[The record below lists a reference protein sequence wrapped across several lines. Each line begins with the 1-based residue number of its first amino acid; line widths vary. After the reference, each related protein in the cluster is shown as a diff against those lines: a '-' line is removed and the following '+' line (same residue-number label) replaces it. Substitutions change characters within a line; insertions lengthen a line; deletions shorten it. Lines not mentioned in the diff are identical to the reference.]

1 MQRFLWGE
9 IAAQLGHADDFK
21 KFYVDGPDAPDENDW
36 LAILRGEPKLIMLD
50 ELPTYFD
57 LARTR
62 VVGSGTL
69 ATVTTYALSTLLT
82 AALKASNCCVVVS
95 NLSGAYHK
103 ATTDLARAM
112 GDFEGEVKRS
122 AVSIQRSEEHTSE
135 LQSLMRISYAVFCL
149 KKKNNTT

>member
-1 MQRFLWGE
+1 MVPRPPGVPLPETILPYPTLFRSPG
-9 IAAQLGHADDFK
+9 
-21 KFYVDGPDAPDENDW
+21 ENDW

-50 ELPTYFD
+50 ELPPYFD

-122 AVSIQRSEEHTSE
+122 AVSIQPEIGRAH
-135 LQSLMRISYAVFCL
+135 V
-149 KKKNNTT
+149 